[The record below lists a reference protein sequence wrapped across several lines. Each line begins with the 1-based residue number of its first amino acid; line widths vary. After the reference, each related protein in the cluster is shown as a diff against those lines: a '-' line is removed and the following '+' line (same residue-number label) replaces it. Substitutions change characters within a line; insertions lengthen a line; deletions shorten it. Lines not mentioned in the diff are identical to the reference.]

1 MQKEEARDGVELSRR
16 VVACRGQGL
25 RSHVT
30 GTSSPFNFKLS
41 PADHEISLTI
51 TDEGCSVTYLIVSLR
66 GAYRVYEYEMDVS
79 LCSPFEHMGI

>member
-16 VVACRGQGL
+16 VVACRGEGL

-30 GTSSPFNFKLS
+30 GTSSPFKLS

-51 TDEGCSVTYLIVSLR
+51 TDGGCSVTYLIVSLI
-66 GAYRVYEYEMDVS
+66 E
-79 LCSPFEHMGI
+79 FTNTTWT